1 MRLILMAFM
10 LNIFYACCKSTQ
22 PDCAADE
29 IAYGTLDCIKK
40 EGYTFYQADVN
51 FYCFNRSVLLGLD
64 IEKKILKPYY
74 INTYNPVNREVM
86 TSVGS
91 INYNQNLLF
100 IGINEECT
108 INNSYKVTWLLI
120 EDKEQFSTIPA
131 VIKAKLVLKE
141 SVDFFSN
148 TLEETDI
155 ILNKRS

>member
-1 MRLILMAFM
+1 MRLLIVVLS
-10 LNIFYACCKSTQ
+10 IFSVGSCCRSSQ

-29 IAYGTLDCIKK
+29 IAYGTLNCIKK
-40 EGYTFYQADVN
+40 EGFTFYQADVN

-86 TSVGS
+86 GS
-91 INYNQNLLF
+91 LSDIFYNNCF
-100 IGINEECT
+100 YCGYNIECT